1 MEKRLRTIITVDS
14 GTREEMR
21 IKLSQ
26 DALDFFLWFKTNTA
40 FLDDLDVYEMDVSEN
55 EYDYV
60 EE

>member
-1 MEKRLRTIITVDS
+1 MEKKLRTIITVDS

-26 DALDFFLWFKTNTA
+26 DALDFFLWFKNNTA
-40 FLDDLDVYEMDVSEN
+40 FLDDLDIYEVDVSEK